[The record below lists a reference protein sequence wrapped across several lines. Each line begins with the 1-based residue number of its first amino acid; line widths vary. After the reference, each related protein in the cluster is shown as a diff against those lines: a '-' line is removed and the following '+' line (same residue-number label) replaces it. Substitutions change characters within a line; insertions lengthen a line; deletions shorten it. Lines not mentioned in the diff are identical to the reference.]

1 METTE
6 TTPNNTAKD
15 VNKEIDN
22 LLSGYT
28 ETPII
33 NEPVETG
40 KKRGR
45 KPKDQSPPVNE
56 EPKIMDSAAISGS
69 LLILLVDLLIPNI
82 LVFANNKFSK
92 KKMKASKLQMTA
104 QQRSEL
110 EPLAD
115 AVAKQMALK
124 SSPLAV
130 LIISMVGIY
139 GVNLIMQKGE

>member
-1 METTE
+1 METKE
-6 TTPNNTAKD
+6 TSQNNTAKD

-45 KPKDQSPPVNE
+45 KPKESQPIPE
-56 EPKIMDSAAISGS
+56 EPQILDSAAISGS

-82 LVFANNKFSK
+82 LVFANNRFSK

-104 QQRSEL
+104 QQRNEL

-139 GVNLIMQKGE
+139 GVNFIMQKGE